1 MRLSAGVEWA
11 LHCAI
16 LLAALPPTGV
26 LSGRALAEF
35 HGISE
40 SYLLKQLQA
49 LTRTGVFTSTPGPTG
64 GYRLA
69 RPAVDITVLD
79 IVEAIEGTESVFR
92 CTDVRTRG
100 PAAVDADLYR
110 VRCGIHTAILR
121 AELAWK
127 QALREQTVADVVVLT
142 SASIAPERV
151 QKARA
156 WIREQIRLT
165 TPQQDRLNAAERA
178 EQPAERG

>member
-11 LHCAI
+11 LHCAV

-49 LTRTGVFTSTPGPTG
+49 LTRTGVFASTPGPTG

-100 PAAVDADLYR
+100 TGRRRRRTCTACDVASTRRSCAPSLPGSR
-110 VRCGIHTAILR
+110 RC
-121 AELAWK
+121 
-127 QALREQTVADVVVLT
+127 
-142 SASIAPERV
+142 ASRPLPT
-151 QKARA
+151 
-156 WIREQIRLT
+156 WLC
-165 TPQQDRLNAAERA
+165 
-178 EQPAERG
+178 

>member
-11 LHCAI
+11 LHCAV
-16 LLAALPPTGV
+16 LLAALPPAGALT
-26 LSGRALAEF
+26 GRALAEF

-49 LTRTGVFTSTPGPTG
+49 LTRTGLFTSTSGPLG

-69 RPAVDITVLD
+69 RPADQITVLE
-79 IVEAIEGTESVFR
+79 IVEAIEGPESMFQ
-92 CTDVRTRG
+92 CTDIRKRG
-100 PAAVDADLYR
+100 PAAVELELYR
-110 VRCGIHTAILR
+110 VRCGIHAAMLQ

-127 QALREQTVADVVVLT
+127 QVLRQQTVADLAALT
-142 SASIAPERV
+142 GASIAPERA

-156 WIREQIRLT
+156 WLRERVRLSPAISPAGNPAGRESQT
-165 TPQQDRLNAAERA
+165 T
-178 EQPAERG
+178 ERG